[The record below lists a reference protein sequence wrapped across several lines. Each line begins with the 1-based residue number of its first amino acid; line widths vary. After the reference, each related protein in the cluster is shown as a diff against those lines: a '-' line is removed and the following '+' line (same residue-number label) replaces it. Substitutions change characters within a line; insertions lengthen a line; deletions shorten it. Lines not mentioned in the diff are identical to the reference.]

1 MCFYYYAKI
10 LELFV
15 NVTVYFCA
23 RFIVFTRFI
32 VERNLIVIETT
43 VPIFTQK
50 ESILRA
56 ELFMCG
62 LFINENSRYVTKT
75 NRKR

>member
-50 ESILRA
+50 GIHSS
-56 ELFMCG
+56 C
-62 LFINENSRYVTKT
+62 
-75 NRKR
+75 